1 MIFLVDPMGLSVVT
15 VVYLLLA
22 YTDYA
27 VVSHVVKYGREVR
40 WVCGCGRPVQRRE
53 AEVVWRLQIV
63 LCCPIYCIWVL
74 LCNVYFI
81 IMVDHAN
88 GDCLINCGGF

>member
-40 WVCGCGRPVQRRE
+40 WVCGCGRAVQRGE
-53 AEVVWRLQIV
+53 AEVVWRLQIYNYIV
-63 LCCPIYCIWVL
+63 LLYLLYLCCYVMCTLSSWS
-74 LCNVYFI
+74 
-81 IMVDHAN
+81 IMQMAIVS
-88 GDCLINCGGF
+88 

>member
-40 WVCGCGRPVQRRE
+40 WVCGCGRAVQRGE
-53 AEVVWRLQIV
+53 ADRSTTI
-63 LCCPIYCIWVL
+63 LCCSIYCI
-74 LCNVYFI
+74 CAA
-81 IMVDHAN
+81 M
-88 GDCLINCGGF
+88 